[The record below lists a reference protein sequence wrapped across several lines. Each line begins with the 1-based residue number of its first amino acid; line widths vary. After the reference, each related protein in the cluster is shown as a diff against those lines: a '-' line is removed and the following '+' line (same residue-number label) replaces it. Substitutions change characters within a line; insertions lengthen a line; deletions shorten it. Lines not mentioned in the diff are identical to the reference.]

1 MKRGGV
7 MNVVVLLLASTM
19 AAQGPAP
26 ATDGTLSF
34 EVASIRRN
42 TSAEQGAS
50 VRGQPGGRLTITNN
64 TLFNIIR
71 NAYNVQGSQILEGP
85 DWINRDRWDI
95 VAKAADNAQPQQL
108 MAMLQN
114 LVKERFKADIRRET
128 REIDVYALTPA
139 RSDGR
144 LGPQLRPASVDCEA
158 MRSAAAPGAPPPPPR
173 ANGAPSCGMSVNAG
187 RAMAG
192 GYLIADIARNLSG
205 ATGRIIVDRTGLTGR
220 YDMELQWTPD
230 PLPGAPAPA
239 SVSDS
244 GSLFTAVQEQL
255 GLRLQPE
262 RAPVGVLVI
271 YSAERPMED

>member
-255 GLRLQPE
+255 GLRLQPQ